1 MNQRIIYHI
10 DVNSAFLSWQ
20 ACHMLK
26 TAPDS
31 VDIRTIPSVIG
42 GSEKLRHGIVLAK
55 SSPAKKYNIQTA
67 ETLVSAR
74 KKCPGLVIVPPDYEI
89 YVRYSSRFIDL
100 LQQYAPVIEQY
111 SIDEVFCD
119 MTGTE
124 KLYGNPVDFA
134 HRLKNIIKKEL
145 GFTVNIGVSENKLL
159 AKMASDFEKPD
170 KVHTLFPSE
179 ISEKMWPLPVNE
191 LFFAG
196 KSSVAKLHSLG
207 IHTIGDLASTDVSI
221 LRSVLKKQGEVLW
234 NYANGHDLELVTDHK
249 VPAKGFGNSVTT
261 AFDVTDEYAA
271 GNILLSLCETV
282 GARIRAAKA
291 YISVVTVT
299 IVGNDFSRYSR
310 QTSLPST
317 TDSTEMIYE
326 ISRKLFSEI
335 WNGTPI
341 RLLGVSTG
349 KAQNESYEQLTLF
362 DNTKNDR
369 LKQLDSAIDRIRHQY
384 GEDSLIRASFLE
396 TKNAPMTQGMNKAK
410 RNLSNSP

>member
-1 MNQRIIYHI
+1 MRIIYHI

-179 ISEKMWPLPVNE
+179 IREKMWPLPVNE

-207 IHTIGDLASTDVSI
+207 IHTIGELASTDVSI
-221 LRSVLKKQGEVLW
+221 LRSVFKKQGEVLW

>member
-1 MNQRIIYHI
+1 MRIIYHI

-134 HRLKNIIKKEL
+134 HHLKDIIKKEL

-179 ISEKMWPLPVNE
+179 IREKMWPLPVNE

-207 IHTIGDLASTDVSI
+207 IHTIGELASTDVSI

>member
-1 MNQRIIYHI
+1 MRIIYHI

-26 TAPDS
+26 TTPDS

-74 KKCPGLVIVPPDYEI
+74 KKCPGLVIIPPDYEI

-179 ISEKMWPLPVNE
+179 IREKMWPLPVNE

-207 IHTIGDLASTDVSI
+207 IHTIGELASTDVSI

-282 GARIRAAKA
+282 WARIRAAKA

-335 WNGTPI
+335 WDGTPI

-349 KAQNESYEQLTLF
+349 KVQNESYEQLTLF

>member
-1 MNQRIIYHI
+1 MRIIYHI

-207 IHTIGDLASTDVSI
+207 IHTIGELASTDVSI

-249 VPAKGFGNSVTT
+249 VSAKGFGNSVTT

>member
-1 MNQRIIYHI
+1 MRIIYHI

-26 TAPDS
+26 TTPDS

-179 ISEKMWPLPVNE
+179 IREKMWPLPVNE

-207 IHTIGDLASTDVSI
+207 IHTIGELASTDVSI

-335 WNGTPI
+335 WDGTPI

-349 KAQNESYEQLTLF
+349 KVQNESYEQLTLF

-384 GEDSLIRASFLE
+384 REDSLIRASFLE

>member
-179 ISEKMWPLPVNE
+179 IREKMWPLPVNE
-191 LFFAG
+191 LFFSG

-207 IHTIGDLASTDVSI
+207 IHTIGELASTDVSI

>member
-179 ISEKMWPLPVNE
+179 IREKMWPLPVNE

-207 IHTIGDLASTDVSI
+207 IHTIGELASTDVSI

-249 VPAKGFGNSVTT
+249 VPAKGLKFRHN
-261 AFDVTDEYAA
+261 AFDVRTNMPRKYPA
-271 GNILLSLCETV
+271 LLCETV

-341 RLLGVSTG
+341 RASRCQHREG
-349 KAQNESYEQLTLF
+349 
-362 DNTKNDR
+362 TK
-369 LKQLDSAIDRIRHQY
+369 RILRTTY
-384 GEDSLIRASFLE
+384 TF
-396 TKNAPMTQGMNKAK
+396 
-410 RNLSNSP
+410 

>member
-1 MNQRIIYHI
+1 MRIIYHI

-26 TAPDS
+26 TTPDS

-74 KKCPGLVIVPPDYEI
+74 KKCPGLVIIPPDYEI

-179 ISEKMWPLPVNE
+179 IREKMWPLPVNE

-207 IHTIGDLASTDVSI
+207 IHTIGELASTDVSI

-234 NYANGHDLELVTDHK
+234 NYANGHDLELV
-249 VPAKGFGNSVTT
+249 
-261 AFDVTDEYAA
+261 
-271 GNILLSLCETV
+271 
-282 GARIRAAKA
+282 
-291 YISVVTVT
+291 
-299 IVGNDFSRYSR
+299 
-310 QTSLPST
+310 
-317 TDSTEMIYE
+317 
-326 ISRKLFSEI
+326 
-335 WNGTPI
+335 
-341 RLLGVSTG
+341 
-349 KAQNESYEQLTLF
+349 
-362 DNTKNDR
+362 
-369 LKQLDSAIDRIRHQY
+369 
-384 GEDSLIRASFLE
+384 
-396 TKNAPMTQGMNKAK
+396 
-410 RNLSNSP
+410 

>member
-1 MNQRIIYHI
+1 MRIIYHI

-179 ISEKMWPLPVNE
+179 IRKKMWPLPVNE

-196 KSSVAKLHSLG
+196 KSSVTKLHSLG
-207 IHTIGDLASTDVSI
+207 IHTIGELASTDVSI

-369 LKQLDSAIDRIRHQY
+369 LKKLDSAIDRIRHQY

-396 TKNAPMTQGMNKAK
+396 TKNDPMTQGMNKAK

>member
-1 MNQRIIYHI
+1 MRIIYHI

-26 TAPDS
+26 TTPDS

-74 KKCPGLVIVPPDYEI
+74 KKCPGLVIIPPDYEI

-179 ISEKMWPLPVNE
+179 IREKMWPLPVNE

-207 IHTIGDLASTDVSI
+207 IHTIGELASTDVSI
-221 LRSVLKKQGEVLW
+221 LRSVLKKQG
-234 NYANGHDLELVTDHK
+234 
-249 VPAKGFGNSVTT
+249 
-261 AFDVTDEYAA
+261 
-271 GNILLSLCETV
+271 
-282 GARIRAAKA
+282 
-291 YISVVTVT
+291 
-299 IVGNDFSRYSR
+299 
-310 QTSLPST
+310 
-317 TDSTEMIYE
+317 
-326 ISRKLFSEI
+326 
-335 WNGTPI
+335 
-341 RLLGVSTG
+341 
-349 KAQNESYEQLTLF
+349 
-362 DNTKNDR
+362 
-369 LKQLDSAIDRIRHQY
+369 
-384 GEDSLIRASFLE
+384 
-396 TKNAPMTQGMNKAK
+396 
-410 RNLSNSP
+410 

>member
-179 ISEKMWPLPVNE
+179 IREKMWPLPVNE

-207 IHTIGDLASTDVSI
+207 IHTIGELASTDVSI

-249 VPAKGFGNSVTT
+249 VSAKGFGNSVTT

-317 TDSTEMIYE
+317 TDSTEMIYK

-349 KAQNESYEQLTLF
+349 KVQNESYEQLTLF

>member
-1 MNQRIIYHI
+1 MRIIYHI

-179 ISEKMWPLPVNE
+179 IREKMWPLPVNE

-207 IHTIGDLASTDVSI
+207 IHTIGELASTDVSI

-299 IVGNDFSRYSR
+299 IVENDFSRYSR

>member
-1 MNQRIIYHI
+1 MRIIYHI

-55 SSPAKKYNIQTA
+55 SSLAKKYNIQTA

-74 KKCPGLVIVPPDYEI
+74 KKCPGLVIVPPDYEF

-179 ISEKMWPLPVNE
+179 IREKMWPLPVNE

-207 IHTIGDLASTDVSI
+207 IHTIGELASTDVSI

>member
-1 MNQRIIYHI
+1 MRIIYHI

-26 TAPDS
+26 TTPDS

-74 KKCPGLVIVPPDYEI
+74 KKCPGLVIIPPDYEI

-159 AKMASDFEKPD
+159 TKMASDFEKPD

-179 ISEKMWPLPVNE
+179 IREKMWPLPVNE

-207 IHTIGDLASTDVSI
+207 IHTIGELASTDVSI

-335 WNGTPI
+335 WDGTPI

-349 KAQNESYEQLTLF
+349 KVQNESYEQLTLF

>member
-1 MNQRIIYHI
+1 MRIIYHI

-179 ISEKMWPLPVNE
+179 IREKMWPLPVNE

-207 IHTIGDLASTDVSI
+207 IHTIGELASTDVSI

-369 LKQLDSAIDRIRHQY
+369 LKQLDSAIDSIRHQY

>member
-1 MNQRIIYHI
+1 MRIIYHI

-26 TAPDS
+26 TTPDS

-74 KKCPGLVIVPPDYEI
+74 KKCPGLVIIPPDYEI

-179 ISEKMWPLPVNE
+179 IREKMWPLPVNE

-196 KSSVAKLHSLG
+196 KSSVAKIHSLG
-207 IHTIGDLASTDVSI
+207 IHTIGELASTYVSI
-221 LRSVLKKQGEVLW
+221 HRSVLIYLGEVLW
-234 NYANGHDLELVTDHK
+234 NYAYGHDLELVTDHK

-335 WNGTPI
+335 WDGTPI

-349 KAQNESYEQLTLF
+349 KVQNESYEQLTLF

>member
-74 KKCPGLVIVPPDYEI
+74 KKCQGREVVPPDYEI

-179 ISEKMWPLPVNE
+179 IREKMWPLPVNE

-207 IHTIGDLASTDVSI
+207 IHTIGELASTDVSI

>member
-1 MNQRIIYHI
+1 MRIIYHI

-26 TAPDS
+26 TTPDS

-145 GFTVNIGVSENKLL
+145 EFTVNIGVSENKLL

-179 ISEKMWPLPVNE
+179 IREKMWPLPVNE

-207 IHTIGDLASTDVSI
+207 IHTIGELASTDVSI

-335 WNGTPI
+335 WDGTPI

-349 KAQNESYEQLTLF
+349 KVQNESYEQLTLF